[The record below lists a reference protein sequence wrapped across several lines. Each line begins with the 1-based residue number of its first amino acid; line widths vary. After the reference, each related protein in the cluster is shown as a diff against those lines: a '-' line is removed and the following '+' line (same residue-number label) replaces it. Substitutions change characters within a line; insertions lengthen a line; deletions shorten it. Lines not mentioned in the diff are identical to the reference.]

1 MKKIHKAGNTFPFAA
16 YYEVYKDF
24 GGNYSE
30 WFSSNKLWMR
40 RRMWRFQQRRLQQLQ
55 YYHLDNSSLL
65 PVRQRQRNISFQCLR
80 LRQWWWLR
88 LRRRMRQQQL
98 YMVDSYSSF
107 LRRWMRLL
115 KGCRRKGQGC
125 YFPALSFIVGF
136 FRHLFFI
143 ILTANTIAIIIMTI
157 PGQSKP
163 PIPNLSS
170 PLWHIFFIYAYILS
184 ITHPTT

>member
-1 MKKIHKAGNTFPFAA
+1 MLLD
-16 YYEVYKDF
+16 YYPAP
-24 GGNYSE
+24 S
-30 WFSSNKLWMR
+30 
-40 RRMWRFQQRRLQQLQ
+40 LQQLW
-55 YYHLDNSSLL
+55 
-65 PVRQRQRNISFQCLR
+65 QRIKQQR
-80 LRQWWWLR
+80 WLR
-88 LRRRMRQQQL
+88 LWRQQLPVDYPLTVLLRRMRQQQL

-125 YFPALSFIVGF
+125 YFPALFLYCWLF
-136 FRHLFFI
+136 HHLFFI
-143 ILTANTIAIIIMTI
+143 ILTTNTIAIIIMTI
-157 PGQSKP
+157 PWQSKP